1 MLYVA
6 LNWIVTNFVARYSK
20 RFIAQPVSAAMQSS
34 RTQEPGDLGPEI
46 MITELTEPNWTELHR
61 ARPLLENGSPGFY
74 GPSV

>member
-46 MITELTEPNWTELHR
+46 MITELNRTELNW
-61 ARPLLENGSPGFY
+61 AAPSTPPPGKR
-74 GPSV
+74 